1 MNTGSF
7 VSSNGA
13 LLRRG
18 YVNFMELAQRE
29 ELTARVYAAPPE
41 AKWADLA
48 KLGSAGVS
56 ATPTSGWER

>member
-1 MNTGSF
+1 
-7 VSSNGA
+7 
-13 LLRRG
+13 
-18 YVNFMELAQRE
+18 MELAQRE